1 MDSRM
6 DKRIKAE
13 VTRRPENNNQK
24 TTTTKTTT
32 KNKTKQ
38 KKIIEILEEGKFIYL
53 QYIKLILFPQRY
65 QSTVGTSSSTVFFFI
80 L

>member
-13 VTRRPENNNQK
+13 VTWRPENNNQK

-38 KKIIEILEEGKFIYL
+38 KKIIEILGEGKFI
-53 QYIKLILFPQRY
+53 
-65 QSTVGTSSSTVFFFI
+65 
-80 L
+80 

>member
-1 MDSRM
+1 M

-13 VTRRPENNNQK
+13 VTWRPENNNQK

-38 KKIIEILEEGKFIYL
+38 KKIIEILGEGKFI
-53 QYIKLILFPQRY
+53 
-65 QSTVGTSSSTVFFFI
+65 
-80 L
+80 